1 MKPVKF
7 YGQNCT
13 FAEDQPQYTPLPA
26 FKDEEGNVV
35 TCWELSNEDFEKL
48 VETRRIYLSVKTFNN
63 PLQPLFMSADVNE
76 VLIFENE
83 DNGTT
88 EQGT

>member
-1 MKPVKF
+1 MKPVTF
-7 YGQNCT
+7 HGQNCT
-13 FAEDQPQYTPLPA
+13 FAEDQPQYQPLPA

-48 VETRRIYLSVKTFNN
+48 VETRRIYLSIKTFNN
-63 PLQPLFMSADVNE
+63 ALQPVFLSANVNE

-83 DNGTT
+83 EDGKD
-88 EQGT
+88 